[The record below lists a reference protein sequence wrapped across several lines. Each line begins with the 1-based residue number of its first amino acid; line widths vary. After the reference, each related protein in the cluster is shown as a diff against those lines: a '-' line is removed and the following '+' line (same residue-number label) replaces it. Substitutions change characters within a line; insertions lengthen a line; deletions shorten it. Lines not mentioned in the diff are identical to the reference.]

1 MSHRTALVTG
11 HLGFVGRHVWKAL
24 GEAGWTLQGID
35 LRDTGTGALALDARA
50 FFLADR
56 QAHYDLVVHCAAV
69 VGGREVIDGAPLALA
84 SNLELDAGLFQ
95 WALRTRPGRI
105 VYFSSSAAYPTW
117 TQIGASPDGPPAKLK
132 EEYIDAT
139 LADAGMPDQL
149 YGWTKL
155 TGENLAHRA
164 RQEGLNVT
172 VVRPFSGYGPDQ
184 DETYPF
190 RAFVERA
197 RRREDPFEV
206 WGSGQQVRDFI
217 HIGDIVKATL
227 YMAEN
232 GIDGPVNLG
241 TGRAVSMLH
250 LARMVCRAAGYSP
263 QIETLEGR
271 PSGVAYRVADTTR
284 LHEFYTPNTELE
296 QGILEAL
303 RG

>member
-1 MSHRTALVTG
+1 MRQRVAVVTG
-11 HLGFVGRHVWKAL
+11 HKGFVGRHVWRAL
-24 GEAGWTLQGID
+24 GEAGWTVYGID
-35 LRDTGTGALALDARA
+35 LRGEGGGKADARH
-50 FFLADR
+50 FFLTDDR
-56 QAHYDLVVHCAAV
+56 RGVDLVVHCAAV

-105 VYFSSSAAYPTW
+105 VYFSSSAAYPAGL
-117 TQIGASPDGPPAKLK
+117 QELEAKYRLA
-132 EEYIDAT
+132 EDDIDPH
-139 LADAGMPDQL
+139 LADGTVGVPDQL

-155 TGENLAHRA
+155 TGENLAVRA
-164 RQEGLNVT
+164 RAEGLAVT

-197 RRREDPFEV
+197 RRREDPFHV
-206 WGSGQQVRDFI
+206 WGTGQQVRDFI
-217 HIGDIVKATL
+217 HISDIVSAAL

-250 LARMVCRAAGYSP
+250 LARMVCRAAAYSP
-263 QIETLEGR
+263 EILPLAGK
-271 PSGVAYRVADTTR
+271 PPGVAYRVADTAR
-284 LHEFYTPNTELE
+284 LNGFYTPKTELE